1 MKISIIIPVLNEENS
16 IAKLLEYL
24 LEIQNPKFTKEIIVV
39 DGGSTDA
46 TLEVLITY
54 PTVKVIHSQ

>member
-24 LEIQNPKFTKEIIVV
+24 LEIQNPKFTKEIIKHNKEQ
-39 DGGSTDA
+39 SP
-46 TLEVLITY
+46 E
-54 PTVKVIHSQ
+54 K